1 MIGRILDSRFYPS
14 GLILVAGLAISLAMF
29 WMSHQIVQEQIR
41 DSFHLTVSFEARAV
55 RGTIDNQ
62 ERKIRE
68 AAGIVPGLVRAGMH
82 AEARRL
88 GADISSSPAFAGMV
102 AMFYERGAERIELFT
117 ENRTINLTSGEL
129 DTAEDCSRKTK
140 RVCAAGNTSGEEI
153 VLVQAAEPSGRI
165 LVRFSLLRMIQAEFQ
180 DRALF
185 SMDAGSDGY
194 MEVVML
200 EIAGVKR
207 SLYFPIPEDFEG
219 SAARALPVFI
229 LSGGLIITVLLFIVF
244 HSLAGSRNRA
254 LEMAERM
261 THDLREA
268 TLRAVEANKAKSE
281 FLASMSHEIRNPLNV
296 IAGMGEILS
305 GTDLEGEQRRY
316 LDTLRKAGE
325 HLQGLI
331 NDILDLS
338 RIESG
343 QLELEQI
350 DFPLRSTLEGL
361 HDLYTM
367 TAREKGVEFKLDIDQ
382 SVPVFINGDPV
393 RLRQIIVNLLGNAFK
408 FTSKGSVTLSARMD
422 GSFLTASVTD
432 TGIGIPEDKQGAI
445 FEKFTQV
452 DASTTRKYGGT
463 GLGLAICKRLTEM
476 MGGPLKLSSKAGE
489 GSTFYFS
496 IPVQKAEGTV
506 LPAAAETVHVMPEK
520 TIRILLAEDSDDN
533 ALVVSAFLKSLP
545 HTVTRAYNGL
555 EAVKLYAE
563 ESFDLILMDNQMPE
577 MDGLTAVQEIRRFE
591 ERSGRAH
598 TPILALTA
606 DSMKED
612 VARSI
617 AAGCDG
623 HVTKPVT
630 KQNLLA
636 SVSAALLPEPS
647 VN

>member
-165 LVRFSLLRMIQAEFQ
+165 LVRFSLPRMIQAEFQ

>member
-62 ERKIRE
+62 ERKIQE
-68 AAGIVPGLVRAGMH
+68 AAAIVPGLVKSGML

-88 GADISSSPAFAGMV
+88 GSDISSAPSYAGMV
-102 AMFYERGAERIELFT
+102 AMFYENRAQRLELFA
-117 ENRTINLTSGEL
+117 ENRTINTSPEDL
-129 DTAEDCSRKTK
+129 FAAEECSRRTK
-140 RVCAAGNTSGEEI
+140 KPCAAGNTSGDEI

-165 LVRFSLLRMIQAEFQ
+165 LVRFSLPRMIQAEFQ
-180 DRALF
+180 NRAMF
-185 SMDAGSDGY
+185 SMDSGNDGY

-200 EIAGVKR
+200 EIAGVRR
-207 SLYFPIPEDFEG
+207 SLYFPIPDDFEG

-229 LSGGLIITVLLFIVF
+229 VSGGVIITVLLFIVF

-254 LEMAERM
+254 LEMAEKM

-268 TLRAVEANKAKSE
+268 TSRAVEANKAKSE

-305 GTDLEGEQRRY
+305 GTELMGEQRRY

-350 DFPLRSTLEGL
+350 DFPLLGTLEGL

-367 TAREKGVEFKLDIDQ
+367 TARDKGVDFRLEIDK
-382 SVPVFINGDPV
+382 SVPPFINGDPV
-393 RLRQIIVNLLGNAFK
+393 RLRQIVVNLLGNAFK
-408 FTSKGSVTLSARMD
+408 FTSRGGVTLSARMD
-422 GSFLTASVTD
+422 GSFLTVSVTD
-432 TGIGIPEDKQGAI
+432 TGIGIPEDKQAAI

-476 MGGPLKLSSKAGE
+476 MGGPLKLASKAGE

-496 IPVQKAEGTV
+496 IPIRKAEGTALPV
-506 LPAAAETVHVMPEK
+506 LEPKHAMPQK
-520 TIRILLAEDSDDN
+520 SIRILLAEDSDDN

-545 HTVTRAYNGL
+545 HELSRATNGL

-563 ESFDLILMDNQMPE
+563 QSFDLILMDNQMPE

-591 ERSGRAH
+591 ERSGRTH

-612 VARSI
+612 VERSI
-617 AAGCDG
+617 SAGCDG

-636 SVSAALLPEPS
+636 SVSAALSPAAQP
-647 VN
+647 